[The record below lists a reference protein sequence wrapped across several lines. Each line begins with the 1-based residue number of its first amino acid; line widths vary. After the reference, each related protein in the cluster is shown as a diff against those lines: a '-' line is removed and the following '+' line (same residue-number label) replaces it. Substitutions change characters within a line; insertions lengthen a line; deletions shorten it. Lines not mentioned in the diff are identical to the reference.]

1 MYNFSF
7 LFWLL
12 DILTFFSYI
21 GGASRENS
29 EENVLSEQEKNA
41 PMTPIDTASVADDK
55 FNTKLAKVTSTEE
68 QDSSV
73 TSDRLRTDDF
83 F

>member
-29 EENVLSEQEKNA
+29 EENLLSEQEKNA
-41 PMTPIDTASVADDK
+41 PMNPIDTASVADDK

>member
-21 GGASRENS
+21 GGASR
-29 EENVLSEQEKNA
+29 EQEKNA